1 MNHVLVTG
9 AGGYIGCVLV
19 DELLN
24 AGYQVTAVDRFF
36 FGEQVFQ
43 QHRSNPNFQEIKAD
57 IRDLRPEDFKGVNTV
72 CDLAALSN
80 DPSADLDSQ
89 LTEAVNFAGRLH
101 VAKCARDAGVDR
113 YILSSSCSV
122 YGAGDGKVLDET
134 AAARPLT
141 SYSKANLTAEE
152 YTRELMSDSFSW
164 TAVRNATVFGLSR
177 RMRFDLVINLMT
189 LNAVQKGKIFIL
201 GGGRQWRPLI
211 HVRDVAQAFIHIM
224 QAPRDK
230 IHGQLFNVGSANYQ
244 VLSLAYI
251 VRETLPFRIEVEIAP
266 DDADKRDY
274 KISFEKLRAHLGF
287 VPGLSVPEGVREIYE
302 ALKVGSV
309 SSGPETSTVGWYRTL
324 LDAEILVNR
333 VRLNGRLL

>member
-1 MNHVLVTG
+1 
-9 AGGYIGCVLV
+9 
-19 DELLN
+19 
-24 AGYQVTAVDRFF
+24 
-36 FGEQVFQ
+36 
-43 QHRSNPNFQEIKAD
+43 
-57 IRDLRPEDFKGVNTV
+57 
-72 CDLAALSN
+72 
-80 DPSADLDSQ
+80 
-89 LTEAVNFAGRLH
+89 
-101 VAKCARDAGVDR
+101 
-113 YILSSSCSV
+113 
-122 YGAGDGKVLDET
+122 
-134 AAARPLT
+134 
-141 SYSKANLTAEE
+141 
-152 YTRELMSDSFSW
+152 
-164 TAVRNATVFGLSR
+164 
-177 RMRFDLVINLMT
+177 
-189 LNAVQKGKIFIL
+189 
-201 GGGRQWRPLI
+201 
-211 HVRDVAQAFIHIM
+211 M